1 MGIIDRQL
9 RRNIWEW
16 IYDKQWELLL
26 HTLSKHLRYKKGPK
40 LIVASESGAMAL
52 VLWMHQLPAFT
63 LLASMNG
70 VEPQHLAYFCSLS
83 HVSRTSCHAVISY
96 TFGNALFFGR
106 KTILLLLLPHLN
118 NAIYLLWDGIHFL
131 VYFGMFFPSKNSGW
145 NRGLGWD
152 ATGKT
157 CQL

>member
-96 TFGNALFFGR
+96 TFGNALFLTKNNTAFITATSKQCNLSVVRRNPFFG
-106 KTILLLLLPHLN
+106 I
-118 NAIYLLWDGIHFL
+118 LWDVFSFKKQWLKSRFRLRCH
-131 VYFGMFFPSKNSGW
+131 
-145 NRGLGWD
+145 R
-152 ATGKT
+152 
-157 CQL
+157 

>member
-1 MGIIDRQL
+1 MGTIDRQL
-9 RRNIWEW
+9 HRNIWEW
-16 IYDKQWELLL
+16 IYDKQLELITSAYTIKTPALQ
-26 HTLSKHLRYKKGPK
+26 RGPK

-83 HVSRTSCHAVISY
+83 HVSRTSCNAVISF
-96 TFGNALFFGR
+96 TFVNALFLTKNNAAFMTAT
-106 KTILLLLLPHLN
+106 TIN

-131 VYFGMFFPSKNSGW
+131 VYFGMFFPSNNSGW
-145 NRGLGWD
+145 MWLKSRFRLR
-152 ATGKT
+152 
-157 CQL
+157 CHR